1 MDLLQWFII
10 FFVKKSKGGAVRHEI
25 MLNQQFLDKC
35 TNKLLI
41 NLKSVKYI
49 HLLEITYGVR
59 I

>member
-1 MDLLQWFII
+1 MDLLQWFRF
-10 FFVKKSKGGAVRHEI
+10 FFVKKSKGSAVRHKI
-25 MLNQQFLDKC
+25 MINQQVLDKC
-35 TNKLLI
+35 TNQLLI